1 MQQFYSKNLMDNFI
15 ITSYCI
21 IKRQMVRT
29 QDQYMDFEPFEDD
42 GKFLKQVYKQLKKPY
57 AKFYKMDR
65 LCKLAYLNAEILLE
79 NIDLKKYKPEQIALV
94 FSNAHSSIDTDKKHN
109 ESIVDKSNYFPEP
122 ATFVYTLPNIMLGEL
137 SIRHQIRGENI
148 FFVTEKFNYDFVVNY
163 SMDLLKNSRHKS
175 CIIGRTDYMENELF
189 SGMVFVEQ
197 REKEG
202 SEKDFAVENIRRIF
216 EE

>member
-1 MQQFYSKNLMDNFI
+1 MDNFV

-21 IKRQMVRT
+21 IEKLLIRT
-29 QDQYMDFEPFEDD
+29 QDQRMEFESYDDD
-42 GKFLKQVYKQLKKPY
+42 GKFLKQIYKQWNKPY
-57 AKFYKMDR
+57 VKFYKMDR

-79 NIDLKKYKPEQIALV
+79 KIDLKKYKPEETALV
-94 FSNAHSSIDTDKKHN
+94 FSNAFSSIDTDKKHN
-109 ESIVDKSNYFPEP
+109 KSIVDKNNYFPEP

-148 FFVTEKFNYDFVVNY
+148 FFVTEKFNFEFVVNY
-163 SMDLLKNSRHKS
+163 TMDLLKNSRHKS
-175 CIIGRTDYMENELF
+175 CIIGRTDYTENELF

-202 SEKDFAVENIRRIF
+202 QEKDFTVENIQRII